1 MGNQLNT
8 LINKGMSSAGP
19 IAKNNYINSNHSLK
33 SPNEITR
40 DLKALNN
47 K

>member
-8 LINKGMSSAGP
+8 LINNGMNQNTTV
-19 IAKNNYINSNHSLK
+19 KNNYIASNHSLK

-40 DLKALNN
+40 DLKALSN
-47 K
+47 